1 MTHRRLV
8 VCASHSPGMDRDVD
22 RVEGGVFRA
31 GLARTR
37 TMIDAFDPDL
47 VVLFGGDHRRA
58 FTHVVPSFAVALSAT
73 VLAEGGHDAG
83 PLDVPADIARA
94 LAEHL
99 LDSGVDVAVCRE
111 IALDHAFAQPLRD
124 LVGSLDGRPVLP
136 VPVNCATAPLPRA
149 DRVLALGDA
158 VAGFLADRPEKVLVV
173 GTGGLSHSPPSLEI
187 DTWNLDPDTRARLIA
202 EGSAEAAK
210 KIRPDWD
217 AAFLDAL
224 ARWDRHRLAEL
235 TDGAH
240 AAAGAGANEVRTWL
254 AAGAAG
260 GGVPLA
266 TLVYEPVEEWIT
278 GMAAAASI

>member
-22 RVEGGVFRA
+22 RVEGAVFRA

-37 TMIDAFDPDL
+37 AMIDAFDPDL

-73 VLAEGGHDAG
+73 VLAEGGHGAG
-83 PLDVPADIARA
+83 PLEVPTDLARA

-99 LDSGVDVAVCRE
+99 LDAGVDVAVCRE
-111 IALDHAFAQPLRD
+111 IALDHAFAQPMRD
-124 LVGSLDGRPVLP
+124 LVGSLDGRPVIPL
-136 VPVNCATAPLPRA
+136 PVNCATAPLPRA

-158 VAGFLADRPEKVLVV
+158 VGGFLADRPEKVLVL
-173 GTGGLSHSPPSLEI
+173 GTGGLSHAPPSLEI
-187 DTWNLDPDTRARLIA
+187 DTWNIDPDTRARLIA

-224 ARWDRHRLAEL
+224 ARWDRRRLVEL

-260 GGVPLA
+260 GGVPLS

-278 GMAAAASI
+278 GMAAAASV